1 MQGRQGDAFF
11 DTGNHVVIDQHRF
24 AVKLATAHH
33 AVADGGDAVAQAVG
47 FELVQKC
54 FYCAGV
60 VGLVFQI
67 DGVFFAVDF
76 KRDKGI
82 GQNQLVAQA
91 AEQHFAGV
99 VIQHGTLHR

>member
-1 MQGRQGDAFF
+1 M
-11 DTGNHVVIDQHRF
+11 
-24 AVKLATAHH
+24 
-33 AVADGGDAVAQAVG
+33 ADGGDAVTQAVG
-47 FELVQKC
+47 FELVQKR

-60 VGLVFQI
+60 VGVVFQI
-67 DGVFFAVDF
+67 DGVFFTVDF

-99 VIQHGTLHR
+99 VIQHGTLHG